1 MNDRDFLDLD
11 IAGLTGLMETGHLT
25 AVELVVLCLNRI
37 CLYDRSGPAL
47 NAVVVLNPKLFEEA
61 GRLDAERRAGRVRG
75 PLHGIPVVVKDS
87 FKVAELTV
95 AAGSPAFA
103 DLVASDDAASV
114 ARLREAGALIIGKTN
129 MPPMAIGGGQ
139 RSLYG
144 KTSSPYNPDYL
155 AAAWHSGSSI
165 GSGVAVAAAFA
176 PLALAEET
184 VSSGRSPASNNGLV
198 AYTPSRGTI
207 SIRGNWPLFA
217 LRDVVVPYART
228 LSDLALAIRE
238 LVRPDPS
245 SEGDLW
251 RDQRHIDIPSPA
263 TAWPRDPAEAL
274 AAGGLRGKR
283 IGIPKMYIG
292 CDDLARSPI
301 PLRDSIRVLWRE
313 AEAQF
318 VALGA
323 EVVAVDFPVVSL
335 YEGDRD
341 GAGTLASNGY
351 VPEDWDATEIGV
363 LVSSCWKQF
372 LLLNGDREET
382 RLATTPPA
390 MIHPDPPDAVDTRR
404 RSSAHEGRDEF
415 RYDRIV
421 EYAWASPGRPLE
433 EFPQLAAIMK
443 GLERA
448 RRELFDNWMVEER
461 LDFVAFPANC
471 DISRADAETA
481 VPSSD
486 QAWTNGTVFSNM
498 NHVMRHLGIP
508 SVSVPMGR
516 MADTAMPVNLTFC
529 GPGWSDFD
537 VMHAAYDYEQASLLR
552 QAPDLTPA
560 LPLPATHFRPALP
573 RTSGP
578 ISIEL
583 TAKASLN
590 ADGSVSLRAD
600 ASAMAGDGP
609 ANVCLFIDGKPAI
622 AGTGAQFIERR
633 IPRDE
638 RGRSFQSLVCAL
650 VYGGDGRTAARYLEV
665 PYD

>member
-1 MNDRDFLDLD
+1 MNDADFLDLD
-11 IAGLTGLMETGHLT
+11 IAGLTGLMETGQLT
-25 AVELVVLCLNRI
+25 SVELVVLCLNRI
-37 CLYDRSGPAL
+37 GRYDRRGPAL
-47 NAVVVLNPKLFEEA
+47 NAVVVLNPRLFEEA
-61 GRLDAERRAGRVRG
+61 ELLDAERRAGRVRG
-75 PLHGIPVVVKDS
+75 ALHGIPVVVKDS
-87 FKVAELTV
+87 FKVAGLTV

-103 DLVASDDAASV
+103 DLIASDDAASV
-114 ARLREAGALIIGKTN
+114 ARLREAGALVIGKTN

-217 LRDVVVPYART
+217 LRDVVVPYARS

-238 LVRPDPS
+238 LVRADPS

-251 RDQRHIDIPSPA
+251 RDQRHVEIPCPA

-274 AAGGLRGKR
+274 VAGGLRGKR
-283 IGIPKMYIG
+283 IGIPKMYVG
-292 CDDLARSPI
+292 SDDLARSPI
-301 PLRDSIRVLWRE
+301 PLRDSIRDLWQE

-323 EVVAVDFPVVSL
+323 EVVAVDFPVVSH
-335 YEGDRD
+335 YEGDRY
-341 GAGTLASNGY
+341 GVGTLASNGY
-351 VPEDWDATEIGV
+351 VPEDWDATEIGI
-363 LVSSCWKQF
+363 LVSSCWQQF
-372 LLLNGDREET
+372 LLLNGDHHAA
-382 RLATTPPA
+382 LATTPPA

-404 RSSAHEGRDEF
+404 RASAHEGRDEF

-421 EYAWASPGRPLE
+421 DYAGTSPGKPLD

-448 RRELFDNWMVEER
+448 RRELFENWMVEER
-461 LDFVAFPANC
+461 LDFIAFPANC

-481 VPSSD
+481 VAASD

-508 SVSVPMGR
+508 SVSVPMGV
-516 MADTAMPVNLTFC
+516 MVDTAMPVNLTFC

-537 VMHAAYDYEQASLLR
+537 ILNAAYDYEQASRRR
-552 QAPDLTPA
+552 QVPGLTPA
-560 LPLPATHFRPALP
+560 LTPGVTHFRPALP
-573 RTSGP
+573 KSIGP
-578 ISIEL
+578 FVIEL
-583 TAKASLN
+583 TAKATLN
-590 ADGSVSLRAD
+590 ADGSVTLRAN

-609 ANVCLFIDGKPAI
+609 ATICLFVDGTPIVADP
-622 AGTGAQFIERR
+622 GAQFVELRTSRHERA
-633 IPRDE
+633 
-638 RGRSFQSLVCAL
+638 GSFTSLVCAL
-650 VYGGDGRTAARYLEV
+650 AYGGDGLAAARYVEV
-665 PYD
+665 LYD